1 MTLTNAE
8 IVARFKT
15 LANYSL
21 RANDGSTT
29 TLISKKLIDI
39 RDVNG
44 FFLCFTSGENYGV
57 DRVVTDFDEVTGTLT
72 FDVLGSTVLNTDEA
86 CLIEDGFAT
95 EIKQAE
101 IFITNHLRNKGLD
114 LNLFL
119 VKEQLKEA
127 HIYKALELVCLNYSK
142 DAVDDDIFYVASSK
156 YKELYD
162 AELGSLV
169 ADYDE
174 NEDGQISEDE
184 EDTQIGQVGFS
195 R

>member
-8 IVARFKT
+8 IVARFKA

-29 TLISKKLIDI
+29 TLVANKLIDI
-39 RDVNG
+39 RDVTG
-44 FFLCFTSGENYGV
+44 FYLCFTSGDNYGV
-57 DRVVTDFDEVTGTLT
+57 DKVVSSFDEVTGTLT
-72 FDVLGSTVLNTDEA
+72 FDALGTTVLNTDEV
-86 CLIEDGFAT
+86 CLLEDGFAT

-101 IFITNHLRNKGLD
+101 IFIINHLRNKGLD
-114 LNLFL
+114 IDLFL
-119 VKEQLKEA
+119 TIAQLKEA
-127 HIYKALELVCLNYSK
+127 HIYKTLELVCLNFSK
-142 DAVDDDIFYVASSK
+142 DATDDDIFYVASQNFGN
-156 YKELYD
+156 LYTS
-162 AELGSLV
+162 ELGSLV

-184 EDTQIGQVGFS
+184 EDVQIGQVSFT

>member
-8 IVARFKT
+8 IVARFKA
-15 LANYSL
+15 LSNYSL

-29 TLISKKLIDI
+29 TLVANKLIDV
-39 RDVNG
+39 RDVTG
-44 FFLCFTSGENYGV
+44 FYLCFTSGDNYGV
-57 DRVVTDFDEVTGTLT
+57 DRVITDFDEVTGTLT
-72 FDVLGSTVLNTDEA
+72 FDTLGTTVLNTDEV
-86 CLIEDGFAT
+86 CLLEDGFAT

-101 IFITNHLRNKGLD
+101 IFLINHLRNKSLD
-114 LNLFL
+114 IELFL
-119 VKEQLKEA
+119 EVAQLKEA
-127 HIYKALELVCLNYSK
+127 HIYKTLELVCLNYAK
-142 DAVDDDIFYVASSK
+142 DAVDDDMFYTASQM
-156 YKELYD
+156 YKGLYE

-184 EDTQIGQVGFS
+184 EDMQVGQVSFT